1 MNETP
6 NSRMTLAKQPPKM
19 LTEVLSP
26 SLVTYKT
33 IGARAMPK
41 AQVPT
46 IRRYYIYTFLHSVAI
61 GESSD
66 CKQVSSLNTNV
77 SL

>member
-6 NSRMTLAKQPPKM
+6 NSRMTLAKQPPKV

-33 IGARAMPK
+33 IGARAKPK
-41 AQVPT
+41 AQVP
-46 IRRYYIYTFLHSVAI
+46 YTKLIIAPW
-61 GESSD
+61 GSS
-66 CKQVSSLNTNV
+66 
-77 SL
+77 